1 MPYKDFDLQLFGE
14 EGADMAGA
22 DTGSSG
28 IATADAGNLGAEG
41 VATGSTGEQVAPAG
55 MDQNVETAPQVEETW
70 DDLIKGKFKKDY
82 DKAIK
87 SAINKRFKNDRGLQ
101 SQIDSIDP
109 IVRAMADRYG
119 VKPNPDGSIPIAA
132 LQAAIDNDNSF
143 YEKEAFERGISVE
156 ELKRSKQMER
166 EISMLKNQQ
175 AQSERDRQWQEVVA
189 QAEATKQMYPNFDL
203 DAEMSDPNFGRLLAT
218 MQKAGMPNAVQTVYE
233 VIHKDEIM
241 SGAMAFTAQKV
252 AAKVA
257 NSVQSG
263 MSRPSENGVGQ
274 QSTAS
279 VGAVDPS
286 KLTRAQID
294 DIKMRAAR
302 GERITF

>member
-189 QAEATKQMYPNFDL
+189 QADATKQMYPNFDL

-233 VIHKDEIM
+233 VIHRDEIM

>member
-22 DTGSSG
+22 DIGSSG

-55 MDQNVETAPQVEETW
+55 MDQNVETAPQAEETW

-119 VKPNPDGSIPIAA
+119 VKSNPDGSIPIAA

-175 AQSERDRQWQEVVA
+175 AQSERDRQWQEVVT